1 MPDLRTLAKQAQL
14 IPFARPAVRA
24 AVKVYRK
31 VKKKKAIAAT
41 QKPLDAAGSL
51 IESIAN
57 GQSFSD
63 SVIEMVRN
71 GRSTAARIK
80 TRAFVQRL
88 VDDPATESI
97 GSLGLAVFLA
107 GDELYES
114 AYHYFVQ
121 AGIPLAIRLAPYEY
135 FDSECYHDT
144 KKGLR
149 DLTAFL
155 AENRHA
161 VAPNQMME
169 FLEVLAKY
177 HAHEL
182 LRGEVAELRSDAAR
196 VAQLTEEN
204 LQQLEWYHTHLNR
217 NEPAPTTIPGAI
229 NFAVMD
235 YKILD
240 RGRTSSNRGDYVQT
254 LAALSNLLRFQDIK
268 FVGNDPLAPYLTKL
282 KKHVHPDRR
291 ISGTPVAVQ
300 PVPIDRDW
308 SHGREYPEN
317 TWLINNGWFMHRTFK
332 GDVDFPYP
340 SNIKPIMVSFHINDP
355 DVLTEPVVKELKR
368 IEPIGCR
375 DWTTLYRLRDY
386 GIKAFFS
393 GCVTT
398 TVGQILPP
406 ASGTKENKLALV
418 ESYINNIKY
427 TSWHVDK
434 ISQVGDYV
442 RDFSLVDGIDD
453 ARQMLTDYVPYK
465 QIVTSRLHC
474 YLPTRSM
481 GFPVDFL
488 PVNRSDVRFE
498 GLLDLDDAAFN
509 AIRHGIEDKLETILR
524 VILSGASEKQ
534 VRAKWAEIC
543 ADDVAAAE
551 KYATTYAPAPR
562 SAIDLPSVLAEF
574 EGSRV
579 VYAPNK
585 RGKNAVDIAL
595 ALDKNLRD
603 EIAVVLQSVVDNTD
617 REINAHI
624 LTRGLGED
632 FHATLRHLFPSMN
645 FTFYN
650 FDEVHYGDEIALL
663 SHISVSTMDRLFLP
677 SLLKKLD
684 KVVYLDIDILV
695 QGDVGYLYDIDL
707 GDNVCA
713 GKRTRL
719 RTWANMI
726 RPITRATLKFEPQTA
741 WEIRRRLHDVGR
753 MTSRTFNAG
762 ILVLNLKKMRV
773 EKFTEENLYLVEQC
787 MLNDQDV
794 INIYSRDRVHEL
806 PMEWNTVP
814 SQDFVTEPKII
825 HWAGPAKPW
834 KQQYVLYKDRYEAV
848 KARVDARL

>member
-1 MPDLRTLAKQAQL
+1 MPDLRALAKQAQL
-14 IPFARPAVRA
+14 IPMARPAVRA
-24 AVKVYRK
+24 AIKVYK
-31 VKKKKAIAAT
+31 KLKKKSAVAAA

-51 IESIAN
+51 IEAISN
-57 GQSFSD
+57 GASLSE
-63 SVIEMVRN
+63 SVVDMVRR

-88 VDDPATESI
+88 VDDPATEAV
-97 GSLGLAVFLA
+97 GSLGLAVFLS

-121 AGIPLAIRLAPYEY
+121 AGIPLAIKLAPYEY
-135 FDSECYHDT
+135 FDSECYHDP
-144 KKGLR
+144 KKGIN
-149 DLTAFL
+149 DLTSFL
-155 AENRHA
+155 AESRHT

-177 HAHEL
+177 GAL
-182 LRGEVAELRSDAAR
+182 DALRTEVAELRGDSARSDE
-196 VAQLTEEN
+196 LTDDN
-204 LQQLEWYHTHLNR
+204 RRQLEWYHTHLNR
-217 NEPAPTTIPGAI
+217 NEPAPKSIPGAV

-235 YKILD
+235 YKLLD
-240 RGRTSSNRGDYVQT
+240 RARTSSNRGDYVQT
-254 LAALSNLLRFQDIK
+254 LAALSNLLRFKDIS
-268 FVGNDPLAPYLTKL
+268 FVGDDPLAPYLNKL
-282 KKHVHPDRR
+282 KKSVHKDRQ

-300 PVPIDRDW
+300 PVPVDRDW

-332 GDVDFPYP
+332 GEVDFPYP
-340 SNIKPIMVSFHINDP
+340 KNIKPIMVSFHIQDP
-355 DVLTEPVVKELKR
+355 DVLTDTTVKELKR

-375 DWTTLYRLRDY
+375 DWTTLYRLRDF

-406 ASGTKENKLALV
+406 ASGTSEPKLALV
-418 ESYINNIKY
+418 ETYLNNLKY
-427 TSWHVDK
+427 TTWKVDK
-434 ISQVGDYV
+434 FIQVGDYV
-442 RDFSLVDGIDD
+442 RDFSLVEGIED
-453 ARQMLTDYVPYK
+453 ARQMLTEYVPYK

-474 YLPTRSM
+474 YLPARSM
-481 GFPVDFL
+481 GFPVDFV
-488 PVNRSDVRFE
+488 PTNRADVRFE
-498 GLLDLDDAAFN
+498 GLLDLDEDAFN

-524 VILSGASEKQ
+524 VILSGASEKK
-534 VRAKWAEIC
+534 VRATWAEIC

-551 KYATTYAPAPR
+551 RYASTYAPAPR
-562 SAIDLPSVLAEF
+562 SAINLPSVLSEF
-574 EGSRV
+574 EESRV

-595 ALDKNLRD
+595 ALDQNLED
-603 EIAVVLQSVVDNTD
+603 EITVVLQSVLDNTT

-624 LTRGLGED
+624 LTRGLDEN
-632 FHATLRHLFPSMN
+632 FHAKLRHLFPSMN

-677 SLLKKLD
+677 SLLKELD

-726 RPITRATLKFEPQTA
+726 RPITRATLKFEPETA
-741 WEIRRRLHDVGR
+741 WEIRRRLHDLGK

-762 ILVLNLKKMRV
+762 ILVLNLTKMRT
-773 EKFTEENLYLVEQC
+773 EKFTEEHLYLVEQC

-814 SQDFVTEPKII
+814 SQDFVAEPKII

-834 KQQYVLYKDRYEAV
+834 LKQYVLFKDRYDAV